1 MIQDPFASSAVPS
14 GMISPLVSTTTATTT
29 TMTGNGIQVPQQPVP
44 TEYTRSILQAQ
55 AHSAKHHESS
65 TSAVAAAVP
74 ILSTSGANTSTV
86 NGRETVTASA
96 IDSVTTTATMS
107 FSNVANIAVAAD
119 DQVSDDTS
127 KTSLASIRREYEKEW
142 RQKRQQHFMENGLE
156 IKAYMNR
163 DEATSSIVTST
174 STIGTLAAA
183 TTTTT
188 TLGSSGSVPTSP
200 TTGMP
205 STNGKSAFSSV
216 ISRPNGSSTVA
227 KSATNGQEQK
237 TIVASGLA
245 ASHTKETGEIAPRV
259 VAQQQQQQTQTTE
272 NVIKQESASEQVQ
285 VSSVLPDKGVHYAER
300 GLETLI
306 LLDNS
311 VYLSIGKLTNI
322 EIEAGSWTSKTITIK
337 VPNKYTHSPIVSG
350 SVSATTLAPLTVANS
365 SPSSSPMFAVDG
377 PSQVDAKTVTQQV
390 TMMQN
395 MTPLSPTF
403 KSNPALLQRSSSANE
418 TNQTNHSDLRYTMN
432 GLVST
437 SRSSTPVI
445 VPPQPVSDT
454 KVQNQQDVGDT
465 VTRQPDKTC
474 AHLESDDETESCAGD
489 GTSVEK
495 SQKCYNGDEEVEE
508 EEENEETETD
518 QEEEEADDGDDEGD
532 DDDDEHDQEKP
543 NGQNTRATDIRRDE
557 IKTRPTEASALATAP
572 TLSFTSPS
580 THPLHKTVVC
590 RYFARGNCEKSDSE
604 CSFIHGT
611 IATAKKNAVPEKN
624 APAKKNAVT
633 IKQQAQT
640 WSDKT
645 SIVVVNKAVQQ
656 QQQQQQQQQYNKPSV
671 KHPTSDKKSVKPEAV
686 DDYQDPFWC
695 DECAMGFQTFAQR
708 KQHEAGDM
716 HKYFTE
722 LNRLNV
728 YTSRISLSNSS
739 ACFNCGKRDHILV
752 KCPVGFCRRN
762 GNGDCT
768 YGSSCALKHISYD
781 IFAS

>member
-1 MIQDPFASSAVPS
+1 MIQDPFASPSVSS
-14 GMISPLVSTTTATTT
+14 GMISPLVSTATATI
-29 TMTGNGIQVPQQPVP
+29 MTGNEIQVPQQPVP

-55 AHSAKHHESS
+55 AHSVKHPESS

-74 ILSTSGANTSTV
+74 ILSTSGVNTSTV
-86 NGRETVTASA
+86 NGRETTAAASAPA
-96 IDSVTTTATMS
+96 IDSVTTTTTMS

-163 DEATSSIVTST
+163 DEATSANTST

-183 TTTTT
+183 TTTT

-200 TTGMP
+200 TTCMP

-227 KSATNGQEQK
+227 KPATSGQEQK

-245 ASHTKETGEIAPRV
+245 ASHTKETSEITPRV
-259 VAQQQQQQTQTTE
+259 VAQQQQQTQTTE
-272 NVIKQESASEQVQ
+272 NVVKQESASEQVQ

-311 VYLSIGKLTNI
+311 IYLSIGKLTNI

-337 VPNKYTHSPIVSG
+337 VPNKYTHSPSVSS

-377 PSQVDAKTVTQQV
+377 PSQVDAKTATQQV
-390 TMMQN
+390 SMMQN

-454 KVQNQQDVGDT
+454 KVQNHQDVEDM
-465 VTRQPDKTC
+465 TRQPDKTC

-508 EEENEETETD
+508 EENEETETD
-518 QEEEEADDGDDEGD
+518 QEEEEEEADDGGDEGD

-543 NGQNTRATDIRRDE
+543 DGQNTRVTDTRRDE

-656 QQQQQQQQQYNKPSV
+656 KQQQQQQQQQYNKPSV